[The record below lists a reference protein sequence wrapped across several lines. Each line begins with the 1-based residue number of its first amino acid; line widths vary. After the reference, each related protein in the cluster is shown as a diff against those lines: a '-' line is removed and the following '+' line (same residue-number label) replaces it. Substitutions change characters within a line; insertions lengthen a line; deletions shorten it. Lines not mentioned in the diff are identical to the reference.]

1 MNNFSVDFMRQ
12 YDRPPTE
19 KEIAKEFDL
28 KEDQVIDALLHSP
41 IFMSLDGSI
50 GNDDTSLLEI
60 IADDRQIS
68 PDALMLEN
76 ALKNDIYDLLD
87 TLTDREKDVIRLY
100 FGLDG
105 QEWTLESIAQK
116 YKLTR
121 ERVRQIK

>member
-1 MNNFSVDFMRQ
+1 MRQ